1 MIAPVRVCR
10 QGTFHSLKVPLTAP
24 VSGAYLVFKRC
35 LKHLLHQRC
44 RCSKEALSKT
54 IFHCRLIQCFSEI
67 SLQAFA
73 GICYESLAFAGFCL
87 EPLEFSFRDLQV
99 FVMSTKEYKT
109 TTVSTERSSE
119 KPAKTSQSTKKPA
132 RNLQKSSEKP
142 RINRHRI
149 IVSDDIS
156 APSSDERRGI
166 RLLTT
171 ADAPTSERSRV
182 IKAAMPSLD
191 GEAQT
196 VPQTRKIKTPC

>member
-1 MIAPVRVCR
+1 MIAPARVCR
-10 QGTFHSLKVPLTAP
+10 QGTFHSLKAPLTAS
-24 VSGAYLVFKRC
+24 VAGAYLVFKRC

-44 RCSKEALSKT
+44 RCSREALSKS

-73 GICYESLAFAGFCL
+73 GICYESPAFAGFCL

-99 FVMSTKEYKT
+99 FVMYTKGYKT
-109 TTVSTERSSE
+109 TIVSTERSSE
-119 KPAKTSQSTKKPA
+119 KPAKTSQSSKKPA
-132 RNLQKSSEKP
+132 RNLQKSYEKP

-171 ADAPTSERSRV
+171 TSAPSSERSRA

-196 VPQTRKIKTPC
+196 VLHTRK

>member
-1 MIAPVRVCR
+1 MIAPARVCR
-10 QGTFHSLKVPLTAP
+10 QGTFHSLKAPLTAS
-24 VSGAYLVFKRC
+24 VAGAYLVFKRC

-44 RCSKEALSKT
+44 RCSREALSKS

-73 GICYESLAFAGFCL
+73 GICYESPAFAGFCL

-99 FVMSTKEYKT
+99 FVMSTKGYKT
-109 TTVSTERSSE
+109 TIVSTERSSE
-119 KPAKTSQSTKKPA
+119 KPAKTSQSSKKPA
-132 RNLQKSSEKP
+132 RNLQKSYEKP

-171 ADAPTSERSRV
+171 TSAPSSERSRA

-196 VPQTRKIKTPC
+196 VLHTRK

>member
-1 MIAPVRVCR
+1 MIAPARVCR
-10 QGTFHSLKVPLTAP
+10 QGTFHSLKAPLTAS
-24 VSGAYLVFKRC
+24 VAGAYLVFKRC

-44 RCSKEALSKT
+44 RCSKEALSKS

-73 GICYESLAFAGFCL
+73 GICYESPAFAGFCL

-99 FVMSTKEYKT
+99 FVMSTKGYKT

-132 RNLQKSSEKP
+132 RNLQKSYEKP
-142 RINRHRI
+142 RINRHRT
-149 IVSDDIS
+149 IVS
-156 APSSDERRGI
+156 AQSSDERRGI

-171 ADAPTSERSRV
+171 TSAPSSERSRV

-196 VPQTRKIKTPC
+196 VLHTRK

>member
-1 MIAPVRVCR
+1 MIAPARVCR
-10 QGTFHSLKVPLTAP
+10 QGTFHSLKAPLTAS
-24 VSGAYLVFKRC
+24 VAGAYLVFKRC

-44 RCSKEALSKT
+44 RCSKEALSKS

-73 GICYESLAFAGFCL
+73 GICYESPAFAGFCL
-87 EPLEFSFRDLQV
+87 EPLEFYFRDLQV
-99 FVMSTKEYKT
+99 FVMSTKGYKT
-109 TTVSTERSSE
+109 TTISTERSSE

-132 RNLQKSSEKP
+132 RNLQKSYEKP
-142 RINRHRI
+142 RTNRHRT
-149 IVSDDIS
+149 IVF
-156 APSSDERRGI
+156 AQSSDERRRI

-171 ADAPTSERSRV
+171 TSAPSSERSRV

-196 VPQTRKIKTPC
+196 VLHTRK